1 MIRKPQHLAI
11 ANTSFICILGL
22 LNGGAMAINLQLE
35 YSLPILPIIFFLS
48 ALFSMI
54 FWMYCANKLTLEP
67 EKQKKAALLAAMPW
81 WILSAPAFIA
91 SIIFTITTSEASKA
105 IGWGILTILLLTA
118 GVLCWAVHLVIIKT
132 QTKINK

>member
-35 YSLPILPIIFFLS
+35 YSLPILPLLFFLS

-67 EKQKKAALLAAMPW
+67 EKQKKSSTSSSHALVDLERP
-81 WILSAPAFIA
+81 
-91 SIIFTITTSEASKA
+91 SIHYLNDFRNNSK
-105 IGWGILTILLLTA
+105 
-118 GVLCWAVHLVIIKT
+118 
-132 QTKINK
+132 